1 MCPLED
7 AAVRLLVVSSGS
19 LYSTT
24 EVHSGLCNGLRAAGA
39 EVIEWDTA
47 KELAAVDVW
56 ARLVYERQ
64 GRPVPRRG
72 LTPGE
77 RTAEDKEYMAGV
89 CAEAHQRIVWEAVS
103 QRVDVVLFVSG
114 HMVPDS
120 VLWSLSRRHGGP
132 VRTGLV
138 FTESPYEDRRFF
150 EQADLADFIW
160 TNDRGT
166 LDAAMLRSWITMPSN
181 LAYLPMA
188 YDPTIHTPR
197 PKGAPEGGWAHDVVF
212 VGVGYEERVGLLES
226 IDWSGIDLGLY
237 GDWRRVN
244 IKSPLYPFVRQGLI
258 PNAEASDLYRRSKV
272 GLNLYRTTTD
282 YWNGGAPAVEGAYSL
297 NPRAY
302 ELAACRVP
310 QVSQARPE
318 FQDVFPGD
326 ADWSYEHPAQFT
338 QQIRLLLSDDSLR
351 ESVADAQFQCVQGH
365 SYNDR
370 ALKVLA
376 DIEAVR

>member
-1 MCPLED
+1 M
-7 AAVRLLVVSSGS
+7 RLLVVSSGS

-64 GRPVPRRG
+64 GRPVPKRG
-72 LTPGE
+72 LLPSE
-77 RTAEDKEYMAGV
+77 RTDADKEYMAGV

-103 QRVDVVLFVSG
+103 QRADVVLFVSG
-114 HMVPDS
+114 HMVPNS

-138 FTESPYEDRRFF
+138 FTESPYEDRRLR
-150 EQADLADFIW
+150 EQIALVDFVW
-160 TNDRGT
+160 CNDKASV
-166 LDAAMLRSWITMPSN
+166 DQMDNEPY
-181 LAYLPMA
+181 YLPVA
-188 YDPTIHTPR
+188 YDPSIHTPR
-197 PKGAPEGGWAHDVVF
+197 PKGEPAGGWVHDVVF

-237 GDWRRVN
+237 GDWHHVN

-258 PNAEASDLYRRSKV
+258 PNAEASDLYRRSKI

-282 YWNGGAPAVEGAYSL
+282 HWNGGAPQVKGAYSL

-310 QVSQARPE
+310 QVSQRRPE
-318 FQDVFPGD
+318 FRDVFPGD
-326 ADWSYEHPAQFT
+326 ADWSYEHPAQFA

-370 ALKVLA
+370 ALKILA